1 MLNGAYYTKR
11 TSSKLQTQSS
21 NLQYNTQLNIVNF
34 PYVPAGGVVNVTMYV
49 EEGEGVKTFN

>member
-1 MLNGAYYTKR
+1 MLNAAYYTKR

-21 NLQYNTQLNIVNF
+21 NLQYNTRLNTVNF
-34 PYVPAGGVVNVTMYV
+34 PYVLAGGVVNVTMYV